1 MAKSPFPTFKTGG
14 GVLRKAVGAVIV
26 LAVLALVIK
35 HPHDA
40 AGMVNT
46 AKDQGGGVIDSFVEF
61 FRNLGHG

>member
-1 MAKSPFPTFKTGG
+1 MSKNPFNLKTGG
-14 GVLRKAVGAVIV
+14 GILKKVVGAVIV

-46 AKDQGGGVIDSFVEF
+46 AKDQGDGVIDSVVEF
-61 FRNLGHG
+61 FRGLGHG

>member
-1 MAKSPFPTFKTGG
+1 MSKNPFGIKTGG
-14 GVLRKAVGAVIV
+14 GIVKKIVGVVIV

-46 AKDQGGGVIDSFVEF
+46 AKDNGGGIIDSVAQF
-61 FRNLGHG
+61 FRDLGRG

>member
-1 MAKSPFPTFKTGG
+1 MAKNPFGIKTGG
-14 GVLRKAVGAVIV
+14 GIVKKIVGVVIV

-46 AKDQGGGVIDSFVEF
+46 AKDNGGGINDSVVEF
-61 FRNLGHG
+61 FRALG